1 MPGMPIILDP
11 CFSGS
16 ANSTGYQ
23 PPPKRS
29 APKQRGKKIV
39 PNLTGVSSAVSDAD
53 RDDILVESGLEAGPS
68 TSGGSGDCQ
77 CLQHGIIYEYTQV
90 FT

>member
-29 APKQRGKKIV
+29 APKQHGKKIV
-39 PNLTGVSSAVSDAD
+39 ANLTAVLDAD
-53 RDDILVESGLEAGPS
+53 RDDILAESGLEAGPS